1 MPKTTCLVNNYNY
14 CKFVVQAIESALTQ
28 SVPFDEIIVVDDLST
43 DNSVDIIKEKYQDE
57 SRIKIVV
64 KDKNEGQLSAFNE
77 GFLKSSGEIICFL
90 DADDIYPRTYLESL
104 LSVYEKNPGC
114 GCIYSDR
121 KKFKDNEQIDFK
133 DAENSSPGEYSSS
146 VLKSTVVQTYYLKLF
161 QSAPTSAISF
171 RRKYLETI
179 LPIPYLEDWRIRA
192 DDCLTCGAALTG
204 IQRIKLRG
212 NAIHYRIHSNN
223 NFACQL
229 LDANKRQKDYGKEY
243 KRRVALNR
251 FAALM
256 CKRMGYDLPLFP
268 EIVKDEFRAI
278 DQPSWRDFWTY
289 LSIAFWSDIPF
300 IRRAR
305 NVYLVVEYMLFR
317 GKSIK

>member
-64 KDKNEGQLSAFNE
+64 NEGQLSAFNE

-121 KKFKDNEQIDFK
+121 KKFQDNEQIDFK

-229 LDANKRQKDYGKEY
+229 LDANKREKDYGKEY

-268 EIVKDEFRAI
+268 EVVKDEFRAI